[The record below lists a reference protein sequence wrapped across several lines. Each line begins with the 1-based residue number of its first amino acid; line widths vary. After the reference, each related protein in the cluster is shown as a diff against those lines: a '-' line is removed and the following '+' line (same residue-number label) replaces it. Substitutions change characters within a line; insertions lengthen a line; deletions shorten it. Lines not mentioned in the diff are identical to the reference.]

1 MSKDIIV
8 IGHKNP
14 DSDTICSAIA
24 YANLKNMI
32 TDEHYVPMRAG
43 ELNPETI
50 FVLDYFNVP
59 TPNYTGDVRAQV
71 KDAELNEGV
80 VADKET
86 SLRAAWNLL
95 HNHKAPTL
103 AVLDDEGKIEGI
115 VSVGDIAKSF
125 IINYDECVLTEVGTL
140 CKNVVETVEGEL
152 LVGDADKRFTE
163 GEVRVA
169 TVSTDMMC
177 EIINKGDIVVMADK
191 KEAQLCSIEQDA
203 ACIIVCL
210 GVDVDQEVLEAA
222 KEHNC
227 AVIATKNDSFTTARL
242 LNQSVPI
249 KCLML
254 KDEILSFTE
263 DDYIDDIK
271 VQVAETRHREFP
283 IVDAEGKYKGVLKR
297 RNLLDVEKKRI
308 VLVDHNEKAQ
318 AVKGATAAEIVEL
331 VDHHKIGHV
340 QTMNPVFYRNQ
351 PVGSTATIVYGMY
364 KSNGVEISR
373 EMAGLMLSAMLS
385 DTLIFKSPT
394 CTPIDV
400 AAATELAKIAGVD
413 PKEYGIEM
421 LSAGSDF
428 GDKTSEQIFNM
439 DYKNFEA
446 GGVTYGVG
454 QVSSVNKAQLDDLK
468 EQMLSYMDEVI
479 KAGSVDMVY
488 LMMTDILDEA
498 TDLLCAGPGALKTAS
513 AAFNVEEG
521 DRSVY
526 LKGAVSRKKQIIP
539 FLSGALN
546 K

>member
-1 MSKDIIV
+1 MNKDIIV

-14 DSDTICSAIA
+14 DTDSICSAIA
-24 YANLKNMI
+24 YANLKNQI
-32 TDEHYVPMRAG
+32 TDENYVPMRAG
-43 ELNPETI
+43 DLNPETT

-59 TPNYTGDVRAQV
+59 IPEYTGDVRAQV
-71 KDAELNEGV
+71 KDAKLSEGI
-80 VADKET
+80 VADRET

-95 HNHKAPTL
+95 HSHKAPTVS
-103 AVLDDEGKIEGI
+103 VLDEDGKIEGI

-125 IINYDECVLTEVGTL
+125 IVNNEECVLTDVGTL

-152 LVGDADKRFTE
+152 LVGDPEKIFDE

-169 TVSTDMMC
+169 TVSTDKMC
-177 EIINKGDIVVMADK
+177 EIINKKDIVVMADK
-191 KEAQLCSIEQDA
+191 KDSQLCSIEQGA

-210 GVDVDQEVLEAA
+210 GVTVDQEVLDAA
-222 KEHNC
+222 KTHGC
-227 AVIATKNDSFTTARL
+227 AVITTKNDSFTTARL

-249 KCLML
+249 KSLMF
-254 KDEILSFTE
+254 KDKIMSFTE
-263 DDYIDDIK
+263 NDYIDDVRI
-271 VQVAETRHREFP
+271 QVAETRHREFP

-297 RNLLDVEKKRI
+297 RNLLDIENKRI
-308 VLVDHNEKAQ
+308 ALVDHNEKAQ
-318 AVKGATAAEIVEL
+318 AVKGAAGAEIVEL

-340 QTMNPVFYRNQ
+340 QTLNPVFYRNQ

-364 KSNGVEISR
+364 KSEGVEISK
-373 EMAGLMLSAMLS
+373 EMAGVMLSAMLS

-394 CTPIDV
+394 CSPIDI
-400 AAATELAKIAGVD
+400 AAAKELATIAGVD

-421 LSAGSDF
+421 LSAGSNF
-428 GDKTSEQIFNM
+428 GDKTPDEIFNM
-439 DYKNFEA
+439 DYKKFEA

-454 QVSSVNKAQLDDLK
+454 QVSSVNKKQLDDLK
-468 EQMLSYMDEVI
+468 EEMLTYMEDII
-479 KAGSVDMVY
+479 KKGTVDMVY
-488 LMMTDILDEA
+488 LMMTDILEESSE
-498 TDLLCAGPGALKTAS
+498 LLCAGPGALKTAC

-539 FLSGALN
+539 FLSSALD

>member
-1 MSKDIIV
+1 MNKDIIV

-14 DSDTICSAIA
+14 DTDTICSAIA
-24 YANLKNMI
+24 YANLKNQI

-43 ELNPETI
+43 DLNPETT
-50 FVLDYFNVP
+50 FVLDYFKVP
-59 TPNYTGDVRAQV
+59 TPEYTGDVRAQV
-71 KDAELNEGV
+71 KDAKLSEGII
-80 VADKET
+80 ADRET

-95 HNHKAPTL
+95 HSNKAPTL
-103 AVLDDEGKIEGI
+103 SVLDEDGKIEGI

-125 IINYDECVLTEVGTL
+125 IVNNEECVLTKVGTL
-140 CKNVVETVEGEL
+140 CKNVAETVEGEL
-152 LVGDADKRFTE
+152 LVGDPERRFDE

-177 EIINKGDIVVMADK
+177 EIINKNDIIVMADK
-191 KEAQLCSIEQDA
+191 KEAQLCSIEQGA

-210 GVDVDQEVLEAA
+210 GVDIDQKVLDAA
-222 KEHNC
+222 KAHNC
-227 AVIATKNDSFTTARL
+227 AVISTKNDSFTTARL

-254 KDEILSFTE
+254 KDKLMSFTE
-263 DDYIDDIK
+263 DDFIDDVKI
-271 VQVAETRHREFP
+271 QVAETRHREFP
-283 IVDAEGKYKGVLKR
+283 IVDDEGKYKGVLKR
-297 RNLLDVEKKRI
+297 RNLLDVENKRI
-308 VLVDHNEKAQ
+308 ALVDHNEKAQ
-318 AVKGATAAEIVEL
+318 AVKGAASAEIVEL

-340 QTMNPVFYRNQ
+340 QTLNPVFYRNQ

-373 EMAGLMLSAMLS
+373 EMAGVMLSAMLS

-394 CTPIDV
+394 CTPIDI
-400 AAATELAKIAGVD
+400 AAAEELSVIAGVD

-421 LSAGSDF
+421 LSAGSNF
-428 GDKTSEQIFNM
+428 GDKTPDEIFNM

-454 QVSSVNKAQLDDLK
+454 QVSSVNKKQLDDLK
-468 EQMLSYMDEVI
+468 EQMLEYMDDVI
-479 KAGSVDMVY
+479 KKGAVDMVY
-488 LMMTDILDEA
+488 LMMTDILEESS
-498 TDLLCAGPGALKTAS
+498 DLLCAGPGALKTAS

-539 FLSGALN
+539 FLSSALD

>member
-1 MSKDIIV
+1 MKRDIIV

-14 DSDTICSAIA
+14 DTDTICSAIA
-24 YANLKNMI
+24 YANLKNKI
-32 TDEHYVPMRAG
+32 SDEHYVPMRAG
-43 ELNPETI
+43 ELNPETS

-59 TPNYTGDVRAQV
+59 IPEYTGDVRAQV
-71 KDAELNEGV
+71 KDAELSEGV

-95 HNHKAPTL
+95 HSNKAPTL
-103 AVLDDEGKIEGI
+103 AVLDEDGKIEGI

-125 IINYDECVLTEVGTL
+125 IVNYDECVLTQVGTL
-140 CKNVVETVEGEL
+140 CKNVAETVEGEL
-152 LVGDADKRFTE
+152 LIGDPERRFDK

-177 EIINKGDIVVMADK
+177 EIIGKDDIIVMADK
-191 KEAQLCSIEQDA
+191 KESQLCSIEQGA

-210 GVDVDQEVLEAA
+210 GVEIDQEVLDAA
-222 KEHNC
+222 KAHNC
-227 AVIATKNDSFTTARL
+227 AVISTKNDSFTTARL

-254 KDEILSFTE
+254 KDKILSFTE
-263 DDYIDDIK
+263 DDYIDDVK
-271 VQVAETRHREFP
+271 VQVSETRHREFP
-283 IVDAEGKYKGVLKR
+283 IVDGEGRYKGVLKR

-318 AVKGATAAEIVEL
+318 AVKGATSAEIVEL
-331 VDHHKIGHV
+331 VDHHKIGHIK
-340 QTMNPVFYRNQ
+340 TMNPVFYRNQ

-364 KSNGVEISR
+364 KSNGVEISK
-373 EMAGLMLSAMLS
+373 EMAGMMLSAMLS

-394 CTPIDV
+394 CTPIDIK
-400 AAATELAKIAGVD
+400 AAAELSKIAGVD

-421 LSAGSDF
+421 LSAGSNF

-454 QVSSVNKAQLDDLK
+454 QVSSVNKAQLDELK
-468 EQMLSYMDEVI
+468 EQMLEYMAEVI
-479 KAGSVDMVY
+479 KGGSVDMVY
-488 LMMTDILDEA
+488 LMMTDILEES

-513 AAFNVEEG
+513 AAFNVDEG

-539 FLSGALN
+539 FLSGALD